1 MSRFIFL
8 LLMSTGISL
17 QLLSQGIRGEIQD
30 LNGEPVPYAAIFIKE
45 LTRGTTCNALG
56 LYSLPLPEGD
66 YTIFFRSM
74 GYTEV
79 TRKIS
84 VGPEYSDIIIKL
96 PPQTYMIPEV
106 RVSASGE
113 DPAYWIMRKTIGLAN
128 YHLNEVSKYKS
139 EVYIK
144 GSAILDKL
152 PKAIAKRIQVNDLE
166 LKEDEA
172 YMLESLN
179 EVSFEAP
186 DNYTLRVIASQ
197 NTLPGYTENVNPM
210 DYINASLYQQ
220 EIEGV
225 ISPLA
230 RTAFSY
236 YRFEFEGT
244 FMEGTHIVNKIK
256 VTPKRKSQQLFEG
269 YLFVVEDIWC
279 LHSSDLSLSTIAGR
293 VSLQQ
298 LYANVMMDAWLPVS
312 HKIRVDIDIAG
323 VLGNATYVSSLKY
336 SNVILNPN
344 LPETYFNSTIIPKE
358 TDAPKAESEE
368 DKAVSKEQEKIN
380 ELLEK
385 EELTN
390 REVTKL
396 SRLIEK
402 ETENKGDGETQK
414 DLNLTGTSI
423 SIAEDAVKNDS
434 VYWNEMRPIPLTPEE
449 DLTLKIRDSIIGVQ
463 AASAPKDSTTQAS
476 SGRKK
481 VTFKNLVYGRTYY
494 RNRGKLRI
502 SHGGLVDPE
511 RFGYNTVD
519 GLYYGQGLSM
529 EWRADTLHTI
539 RSSLSAR
546 YAFHRKAPLL
556 SWRSDL
562 LYAGMARGK
571 VALYLNYKSTDFN
584 DQSGMPD
591 PTNLFY
597 TVLMRQNYLKLYE
610 QIDATLYNRI
620 DPINGM
626 VLTTY
631 ATYGVQ
637 RSLDNNS
644 LFSIFYREDEDRFT
658 ANTPAGRVATAPE
671 LMDHSRL
678 MAHVELEYTPNRY
691 YVISNHRKNFR
702 DSKWPTFSVAY
713 RKAFPVESTG
723 WSEFSMAEAKINH
736 SFDLGLLSEV
746 NWSLAAGAFLD
757 TTALHF
763 SDYRHF
769 KSSPLYIDMAK
780 LDRSLMFSDYY
791 QASTKRYWVNLH
803 ATLTSSYLLIKYLPW
818 FSERLWKES
827 LDFTYL
833 YTPETPNYLQVGYRM
848 DEIFFM
854 VDVGVYVGFR
864 EKIESPGD
872 WGYQGVTFRL
882 NLRF

>member
-1 MSRFIFL
+1 MPRFIFIL
-8 LLMSTGISL
+8 LFSAGLSV
-17 QLLSQGIRGEIQD
+17 QLFSQGIRGEIQD
-30 LNGEPVPYAAIFIKE
+30 LDGEPVPYAAIFIKE

-56 LYSLPLPEGD
+56 KFSLPLPEGD

-79 TRKIS
+79 TRNIS
-84 VGPEYSDIIIKL
+84 VGPVYKDVIIQL

-113 DPAYWIMRKTIGLAN
+113 DPAYWIMRKAIGLAN
-128 YHLNEVSKYKS
+128 YHLHEVSNYNS

-144 GSAILDKL
+144 GSAIVDKM
-152 PKAIAKRIQVNDLE
+152 PKAIARRIEVNDLE
-166 LKEDEA
+166 IKEDKV

-244 FMEGTHIVNKIK
+244 FLEGTHIVNKIK
-256 VTPKRKSQQLFEG
+256 VTPKRKSQQLVEG
-269 YLFVVEDIWC
+269 YLFVVEDLWC
-279 LHSSDLSLSTIAGR
+279 LHSSDLSLSTIAGT

-298 LYANVMMDAWLPVS
+298 LYANVIMDAWLPVS

-323 VLGNATYVSSLKY
+323 VLGSATYVSSLKY
-336 SNVILNPN
+336 SDVILNPN
-344 LPETYFNSTIIPKE
+344 LPETYFVSTLKP
-358 TDAPKAESEE
+358 E
-368 DKAVSKEQEKIN
+368 DKPAEEEEVISKEQEKIN

-390 REVTKL
+390 REVAKL
-396 SRLIEK
+396 SKLIEK
-402 ETENKGDGETQK
+402 ETENNEGGEAK
-414 DLNLTGTSI
+414 EDLNITGTSI

-434 VYWNEMRPIPLTPEE
+434 LYWNEMRPIPLTPEE
-449 DLTLKIRDSIIGVQ
+449 HLTLKTRDSIIGTQ
-463 AASAPKDSTTQAS
+463 PPKTLEDSSVSQP
-476 SGRKK
+476 SGRRK

-502 SHGGLVDPE
+502 AHGGLIDLE

-519 GLYYGQGLSM
+519 GLYYGQGLGV
-529 EWRADTLHTI
+529 EWKVDTLHTI
-539 RSSLSAR
+539 RSSLGAS
-546 YAFHRKAPLL
+546 YAFHRKAPLIY
-556 SWRSDL
+556 WRSDL

-571 VALYLNYKSTDFN
+571 VALYLNYKSSDFN
-584 DQSGMPD
+584 GESGIPA
-591 PTNLFY
+591 PTNMFY

-637 RSLDNNS
+637 KSLENNS
-644 LFSIFYREDEDRFT
+644 LFSLFYRNEEEESFT
-658 ANTPAGRVATAPE
+658 INTPSERAVTAPE
-671 LMDHSRL
+671 LMDHSKL
-678 MAHVELEYTPNRY
+678 MAHIELEYTPHRY
-691 YVISNHRKNFR
+691 YVIRNHRKNFR

-713 RKAFPVESTG
+713 RRAIPVENTG
-723 WSEFSMAEAKINH
+723 WSDFSMAEAKIRH
-736 SFDLGLLSEV
+736 TFDVGLLSEV
-746 NWSLAAGAFLD
+746 SWSLAAGAFLD
-757 TTALHF
+757 TTSIHF

-769 KSSPLYIDMAK
+769 KSNPLYIDMAD
-780 LDRSLMFSDYY
+780 LDNALMFSDYY
-791 QASTKRYWVNLH
+791 QASTKQYWAEIH
-803 ATLTSSYLLIKYLPW
+803 TTLTSSYLLFKYLPW
-818 FSERLWKES
+818 FSERLWKEA

-833 YTPETPNYLQVGYRM
+833 YTPETPNYLQLGYRM
-848 DEIFFM
+848 EEIFFM

-864 EKIESPGD
+864 EKIETTGN